1 MYIMIQLWHTS
12 LLIYLI
18 FCYVSIYIA
27 KEENSKFDKNAS
39 EKVKSDT
46 IKKDK
51 IILSS
56 LLKVC
61 NFLLSFLYNL
71 M

>member
-1 MYIMIQLWHTS
+1 MNQLWYTG
-12 LLIYLI
+12 LLTYLI
-18 FCYVSIYIA
+18 FCYISFYIA

-51 IILSS
+51 IIPSP

-61 NFLLSFLYNL
+61 EFLLSLLYNF